1 MSGDSAA
8 AADNE
13 ITKFGDST
21 EFSPPLKKPKTD
33 PVGKAEAEAEEKVEP
48 AGEDDP
54 LGRPPF
60 LPIDCDDPKYKEQAD
75 LFMEQV
81 DKYEGFYM
89 DLDKFDYKFAPVKFE
104 WGNKFDVR
112 LSNKD
117 LMDLLIKTAIEAKNE
132 DYGTQ
137 LEFVEYVSC
146 NVTAAQGFCFYIT
159 LWAKDPSSPNPEPK
173 LYQTLVR
180 KFRGDLHVHEFKLK
194 PSQQE

>member
-1 MSGDSAA
+1 
-8 AADNE
+8 
-13 ITKFGDST
+13 
-21 EFSPPLKKPKTD
+21 
-33 PVGKAEAEAEEKVEP
+33 
-48 AGEDDP
+48 
-54 LGRPPF
+54 
-60 LPIDCDDPKYKEQAD
+60 
-75 LFMEQV
+75 
-81 DKYEGFYM
+81 M

-104 WGNKFDVR
+104 WGLKFDAR
-112 LSNKD
+112 LNNKD

-146 NVTAAQGFCFYIT
+146 NVTGAQGFCFYIT
-159 LWAKDPSSPNPEPK
+159 LWAKDLSSPNPEPK